1 MSNFFW
7 MPRKANMFVLS
18 NLQTNNSTLIM
29 KTQWTYVFVA
39 LLLFQ
44 YSVTAQSKK
53 SVVTKDITTT
63 KDIIMTWNKDT
74 PESEMK
80 DDIQALANQ
89 GVTIAYSNLKRNNA
103 GEITSITVTYADETG
118 SKGSMTMENKN
129 PIHSLQFFK
138 QDDAIGFG
146 PPQGGLGNDNPL
158 ISGNED
164 VQTLIRK
171 YNLHGNG
178 LADDMG
184 KPGNPG
190 MPESRSFSQM
200 NSKIIIQQNG
210 KKPLVMEDGKI
221 VEGGDDYTPEEL
233 NAIKENN
240 RIEMHSGTAD
250 DMMSPFQSNSNDFG
264 NLAEQMKKMQEQMN
278 EMMSKNGLN
287 PDPLQVP
294 KNDMDSTKKEMEQ
307 AKKELQEAK
316 KEMQEAKK
324 ELEKAKSSL
333 KSQKA

>member
-1 MSNFFW
+1 
-7 MPRKANMFVLS
+7 
-18 NLQTNNSTLIM
+18 M

-39 LLLFQ
+39 LVLFQ
-44 YSVTAQSKK
+44 YSITAQSKK

-63 KDIIMTWNKDT
+63 NDIIMTWNKDT

-80 DDIQALANQ
+80 DDIQALAKQ
-89 GVTIAYSNLKRNNA
+89 GITIGYSNLKRNNT

-129 PIHSLQFFK
+129 PIHPLHFFK

-146 PPQGGLGNDNPL
+146 DPQGVRGIESPFITGD
-158 ISGNED
+158 ED
-164 VQTLIRK
+164 VQTIIKK
-171 YNLHGNG
+171 YNLQGNG

-190 MPESRSFSQM
+190 MSEKRSFSQM

-240 RIEMHSGTAD
+240 RIEMYSGSEN
-250 DMMSPFQSNSNDFG
+250 DMMSPFQFNSNDYG

-278 EMMSKNGLN
+278 AMMSKNGLN
-287 PDPLQVP
+287 PEPLEVP
-294 KNDMDSTKKEMEQ
+294 KNDLESTKKEMEQ
-307 AKKELQEAK
+307 AKKELQDAK